1 MDLRDKETG
10 KDPGGGRNT
19 DANSGKGMTEWSFA
33 FSITVFI
40 LV

>member
-1 MDLRDKETG
+1 MDLRDKESG

-19 DANSGKGMTEWSFA
+19 ADSGKGMTDWSFA